1 MKDKFPLLPKLQI
14 FIIFLI
20 RAGNASHPLPPY
32 PPHQENHCPI
42 PMLYFGHNTKT
53 LQPRTPFEC
62 F

>member
-32 PPHQENHCPI
+32 PPHQENRCPI

-53 LQPRTPFEC
+53 L
-62 F
+62 